1 MGPVPNYARILCRFT
16 AGGPVL
22 PVALVA
28 GLGASLAY
36 GAIPCGTRDGALR
49 EPTANDALFVLEAA
63 VGLPG
68 RCGLCLCDVD
78 SGGSITIR
86 DAVLVLQRATGAGA
100 ALECPSCPCTA
111 RVRQPDA
118 YDYDIALADFN
129 GDGLGDFASR
139 DGSRQLSVWLARG
152 RGVLERSIVE
162 TDIGGWRSRVVAA
175 DVDGDG
181 FADIVTNDEAYRD
194 LVLVGGN
201 GDGTFREPEPFL
213 TVSAEDV
220 LFEDLNND
228 GAVDLVTSGFDP
240 PAIVVRLG
248 DGAGGFGPELT
259 SPTAVALYE
268 IRLGDLNG
276 DSAPDLVGI
285 ADYGSA
291 VIVMF
296 GHGDGT
302 FGVPGAL
309 ATGDDSSAVAIGDFD
324 ADGRADIAVADTRD
338 TVIRVYHGTES
349 GGFESPREVPIGG
362 GGYALEAG
370 DLDADGI
377 VDLVVGQRRAD
388 IAILHGSG
396 TGLLDARLLAVRDS
410 ARRVSLTDVDADGDL
425 DLIALADG
433 VLVMLGH
440 GDGTFAAERT
450 SRASARTTA
459 LMLGDVDADGVT
471 DLITAEDPSLSAYA
485 GEGTGAFGWRVL
497 TPLSDRPRSSFASD
511 VDTDGFVDVII
522 AMWGAL
528 SEDGYSLSHVSVLR
542 GNGDGHF
549 DAPDPIAGLLTSSIA
564 HGDVDNDGL
573 VDIAAVVHD
582 PTRIEIF
589 TGDGVGGFQ
598 STHGF
603 EIGNRGG
610 TLFLLD
616 ADGDGALDLI
626 SLERERE
633 SAFLWL
639 GNGDSSFRPP
649 RSLAVELHTTDV
661 VAADFDDDAR
671 VDLAFLDESGG
682 RYSFRFGDGHGGFVE
697 RPRSPPVYVAAVGA
711 SAVADF
717 DGDGATDIA
726 YLSRPDH
733 NPNVA
738 ILPGDG
744 RGGFRSPFVFSG
756 RSGPTTYGAIDFAV
770 ADIDGSGTL
779 DLLIG
784 HDSGR
789 DNNVT
794 FLSDPGNCL
803 LR

>member
-1 MGPVPNYARILCRFT
+1 MGPVPDFARNLCRFT

-28 GLGASLAY
+28 GLSASLAY
-36 GAIPCGTRDGALR
+36 AAIPCGTRDGALR

-194 LVLVGGN
+194 LVLIGGN

-309 ATGDDSSAVAIGDFD
+309 ATGDDPSAVAIGDFD

-349 GGFESPREVPIGG
+349 SGFESPREVPIGG

-388 IAILHGSG
+388 IAILHGSA

-410 ARRVSLTDVDADGDL
+410 ARRVSLTDVDADSDL

-528 SEDGYSLSHVSVLR
+528 SEGGYSLSHVSVLR

-603 EIGNRGG
+603 EASRSETAGGRSFCSTPTATERSISSLSSASESRRSCGSATATRAFVLRGLWPSNC
-610 TLFLLD
+610 TRPTSSPRTSTTTPES
-616 ADGDGALDLI
+616 I
-626 SLERERE
+626 SPSSTSPAGGIRFASVMDTVVSWRDRGRHRCMSLQ
-633 SAFLWL
+633 SAHPLSPISTEMARPTSPTSRVPITTPTSQSYLAMAAAAF
-639 GNGDSSFRPP
+639 GRRSSSR
-649 RSLAVELHTTDV
+649 
-661 VAADFDDDAR
+661 DAR
-671 VDLAFLDESGG
+671 G
-682 RYSFRFGDGHGGFVE
+682 RRRTAPSTSQ
-697 RPRSPPVYVAAVGA
+697 SPTSTAA
-711 SAVADF
+711 
-717 DGDGATDIA
+717 
-726 YLSRPDH
+726 
-733 NPNVA
+733 
-738 ILPGDG
+738 
-744 RGGFRSPFVFSG
+744 G
-756 RSGPTTYGAIDFAV
+756 RSIF
-770 ADIDGSGTL
+770 
-779 DLLIG
+779 
-784 HDSGR
+784 
-789 DNNVT
+789 
-794 FLSDPGNCL
+794 
-803 LR
+803 